1 MKEFLLLW
9 RRDVKETLQSRA
21 FLVTTAIAAAVVIL
35 AMALLPRLQA
45 LSSARAVSTW
55 AVMSPSPTVTGV
67 FDEALKHLGKEAG
80 ETIRFESS
88 TRAAY
93 VIQVLPGSHGVLDG
107 RFHIVIRGTDPEAAP
122 LAKAVINQ
130 VVMTTRL
137 AAIGIPL
144 SRLTHALTPPPIT
157 VTTVSQGPQVAKA
170 AFTYVLIIFLFVT
183 LVMYGQMLVLNVSA
197 EKASRVSEVLLAR
210 VRAEYLLLAK
220 LGGTGVAGL
229 VQVSVVAIV
238 ALGMLA
244 GDPTAR
250 ELVRQ
255 WGLQSASVAEW
266 GDLVGAYVIGLL
278 LYGALF
284 AAIGASLSRPEDAR
298 GAMGLPAMLL
308 VVGYG
313 LAIAG
318 LKMVHVLW
326 FQVITLIPPLFPLL
340 MFEQASLGLALW
352 WQWLFGVTISL
363 ATGMGLIFWAAR
375 IYRTNLIS
383 ESPFHLTK
391 LLRIR

>member
-1 MKEFLLLW
+1 MIEFLLLW

-21 FLVTTAIAAAVVIL
+21 FIITTAVSAVIVIL

-45 LSSARAVSTW
+45 MGAGRTVSTW
-55 AVMSPSPTVTGV
+55 AVVAPSPTITGEV
-67 FDEALKHLGKEAG
+67 DEALKHLGQQAG
-80 ETIRFESS
+80 ETIRLTPSD
-88 TRAAY
+88 RAAY
-93 VIQVLPGSHGVLDG
+93 VVQVLPGAHGLSDA
-107 RFHIVIRGTDPEAAP
+107 RFHILIRGTDSEASA
-122 LAKAVINQ
+122 LAKAAINQ
-130 VVMTTRL
+130 VVMDTRIATL
-137 AAIGIPL
+137 GIPL
-144 SRLTHALTPPPIT
+144 PRLTQALTPPPIT
-157 VTTVSQGPQVAKA
+157 VTSRSQGPQVAKA
-170 AFTYVLIIFLFVT
+170 ALTYVLIIFLFVT

-220 LGGTGVAGL
+220 LAGTGVAGL

-244 GDPTAR
+244 VDPTAR

-255 WGLQSASVAEW
+255 MGLQSTSIAEW
-266 GDLVGAYVIGLL
+266 GDLVGAYVIGFL
-278 LYGALF
+278 LYGAIF
-284 AAIGASLSRPEDAR
+284 SAIGASLPRPEDAR

-318 LKMVHVLW
+318 LKMAHALW
-326 FQVITLIPPLFPLL
+326 FQVITLVPPLFPLL
-340 MFEQASLGLALW
+340 MFEQASLGTAVW
-352 WQWLFGVTISL
+352 WQWLLGVTLSL
-363 ATGMGLIFWAAR
+363 VTGMGLLFWAAR

-383 ESPFHLTK
+383 ESPFHLKK

>member
-1 MKEFLLLW
+1 MMEFLLLW

-21 FLVTTAIAAAVVIL
+21 FIVTTVISAAVVVL

-45 LSSARAVSTW
+45 LGTASSVSTW
-55 AVMSPSPTVTGV
+55 AVVSPSPTITGV
-67 FDEALKHLGKEAG
+67 FDEALKRLGNQAG
-80 ETIRFESS
+80 ENIRLESS
-88 TRAAY
+88 DRAAY
-93 VIQVLPGSHGVLDG
+93 VIQVIPGSQGVSDG
-107 RFHIVIRGTDPEAAP
+107 RFHLLIRGTDPEAAP
-122 LAKAVINQ
+122 LAKAAIDQ

-137 AAIGIPL
+137 ATLGIPL
-144 SRLTHALTPPPIT
+144 SRLTDALTPPPIT
-157 VTTVSQGPQVAKA
+157 VTTVSHGPQLAKEA
-170 AFTYVLIIFLFVT
+170 LTYVLIIFLFVT

-255 WGLQSASVAEW
+255 MDLKSASIAEW
-266 GDLVGAYVIGLL
+266 GDLLGAYMIGFL

-284 AAIGASLSRPEDAR
+284 SAIGASLSRPEDAR

-318 LKMVHVLW
+318 LKMAHVLW
-326 FQVITLIPPLFPLL
+326 FQVVTLIPPLFPLL
-340 MFEQASLGLALW
+340 MFEQASLGMALW

-363 ATGMGLIFWAAR
+363 ATGIGLLFWAAR

-383 ESPFHLTK
+383 ESPFDLLK